1 MISIL
6 YVLIALG
13 VLILA
18 VLSMAFRRLSKR
30 RVWMMYGENKY
41 AYLDVTEKGGK
52 VYPMNGGKD
61 DCIGQVVM
69 KDDKNYAEVYIV
81 NPEDSNY
88 DGRKNFILVGTVNNK
103 GEIRKGDDPED
114 EIFGYTANPDNPGEP
129 SCKGKWRTKFGF
141 KTYWEL
147 IVFKGKPDPEPKP
160 EQASAEN
167 STPGGNE
174 NLPADSQPA
183 ENKTPIETP
192 KEPPKRT
199 PVAKCEMFRYPDPVG
214 KDPNKMPDVVRAAAF
229 MLLYKKYYDQNN
241 QEFIEESPYGWKDT
255 AFVSMLIYI
264 LIYLVFYSVYCAF
277 LEMPFIGQSWQMGL
291 LVSLFYFVLWGAVR
305 QTKISLA
312 ESGISVQPW
321 LDMLNSKVGISW
333 ITFVIWFFSIVSV
346 IVCIVNGENNYEL
359 LPLQV
364 VVFFGLFV
372 NKLQKGYGISKP
384 WIICDK
390 YEKPVCG
397 NKKEIKQPTG
407 TIQKSYEWELG
418 AVTKKE
424 CYGQISMFFDVK
436 EITVQRQANP
446 FYMQRMDMPMAE
458 CIKEMYHYLTER
470 NDEALHRVKWIA
482 KCIQDQSKD
491 LTELEKIQFIIDFVQ
506 EPNIR
511 YCLDQDSRNVNYAV
525 NYIRFPDETLFDKE
539 GDADCKAFLAAMI
552 FVVMGYKVVF
562 LHSRLKKHAIVAVQ
576 PKEESLSSY
585 EEESIL
591 QMRGTSYILCE
602 CTGDDFFI
610 GHTISGVKLSDFETM
625 VTLPLKDSNVDE
637 E

>member
-13 VLILA
+13 VLVLA
-18 VLSMAFRRLSKR
+18 MLGMAFRRLSKR
-30 RVWMMYGENKY
+30 RVWMMYGEKKY

-52 VYPMNGGKD
+52 IYPMNGGKD

-69 KDDKNYAEVYIV
+69 KDDENYAEVYMA
-81 NPEDSNY
+81 NPENSDY
-88 DGRKNFILVGTVNNK
+88 DGRKNFILIGTVNNR
-103 GEIRKGDDPED
+103 GEVRKGNDPED
-114 EIFGYTANPDNPGEP
+114 EIFGYTANPDNPGVP

-147 IVFKGKPDPEPKP
+147 LVFKGKPDLEPKP
-160 EQASAEN
+160 EQTSAEN
-167 STPGGNE
+167 G
-174 NLPADSQPA
+174 DA
-183 ENKTPIETP
+183 ENKPIEAP

-199 PVAKCEMFRYPDPVG
+199 PVAKCEMFRFPDPVG

-241 QEFIEESPYGWKDT
+241 QEFVEESPYGWKDT
-255 AFVSMLIYI
+255 AFISMLVYI
-264 LIYLVFYSVYCAF
+264 LIYLLFYSVYCAI
-277 LEMPFIGQSWQMGL
+277 LEMPFIGQSWPMAL
-291 LVSLFYFVLWGAVR
+291 SMALFYFVLWSAIR
-305 QTKISLA
+305 QGKISLA

-333 ITFVIWFFSIVSV
+333 ITFVIWFFSIVSI

-372 NKLQKGYGISKP
+372 NKLQKGRGISEP
-384 WIICDK
+384 WLICDK
-390 YEKPVCG
+390 YERPASDT
-397 NKKEIKQPTG
+397 KKEIKQPTG

-418 AVTKKE
+418 AESKKE
-424 CYGQISMFFDVK
+424 CFGQISMFFDVK
-436 EITVQRQANP
+436 EMAIQRQANP
-446 FYMQRMDMPMAE
+446 FYMQRMDMPMEE
-458 CIKEMYHYLTER
+458 CIKEMYRYLTER
-470 NDEALHRVKWIA
+470 NEESLHRVGWVA
-482 KCIQDQSKD
+482 KCIEEQSKG

-506 EPNIR
+506 EPNIK

-525 NYIRFPDETLFDKE
+525 NYIRFPDETLYDME

-552 FVVMGYKVVF
+552 FVVLGYKVVF
-562 LHSRLKKHAIVAVQ
+562 LHSRIKKHAIVGVC
-576 PKEESLSSY
+576 PKEASLTQFKD
-585 EEESIL
+585 ESIL
-591 QMRGTSYILCE
+591 RLRGISYLLCE

-610 GHTISGVKLSDFETM
+610 GHIISGIKQSDFET
-625 VTLPLKDSNVDE
+625 TIALPPESSNIDE

>member
-6 YVLIALG
+6 YILIALG
-13 VLILA
+13 VLVLA
-18 VLSMAFRRLSKR
+18 MLGMAFRRLRKR
-30 RVWMMYGENKY
+30 LVWMMYGEKKY
-41 AYLDVTEKGGK
+41 SYLDVDDNGGR
-52 VYPMNGGKD
+52 VYPINGGKD

-69 KDDKNYAEVYIV
+69 KDDKNYAEVYMA
-81 NPEDSNY
+81 NPESSDY
-88 DGRKNFILVGTVNNK
+88 DGRKNFILIGTVNNK
-103 GEIRKGDDPED
+103 GEVRKGNDPED
-114 EIFGYTANPDNPGEP
+114 EIFGYTANPDNPGKP
-129 SCKGKWRTKFGF
+129 SCEGKWRTKFGF

-147 IVFKGKPDPEPKP
+147 LVFKGKPDPEPKP

-167 STPGGNE
+167 NNVENNE
-174 NLPADSQPA
+174 NLPSDGQPV
-183 ENKTPIETP
+183 ENKPIEVP

-241 QEFIEESPYGWKDT
+241 QEFVEESPYGWKDT

-264 LIYLVFYSVYCAF
+264 LIYLIFYSVYCAI
-277 LEMPFIGQSWQMGL
+277 LEMPFIGQSWPMAL
-291 LVSLFYFVLWGAVR
+291 SMALFYFVLWSAVR
-305 QTKISLA
+305 QVKISLA

-333 ITFVIWFFSIVSV
+333 ITFVIWLFSIISI

-364 VVFFGLFV
+364 VVFLGLFV
-372 NKLQKGYGISKP
+372 NKLQKGRGISQP
-384 WIICDK
+384 WLICDK
-390 YEKPVCG
+390 YERPVSDT
-397 NKKEIKQPTG
+397 KKELKPPTG

-418 AVTKKE
+418 AVSKKE

-436 EITVQRQANP
+436 EMTVQRQANP

-470 NDEALHRVKWIA
+470 NDEALHRVQWIA
-482 KCIQDQSKD
+482 KCILEQSKK
-491 LTELEKIQFIIDFVQ
+491 LTELERIQFIIDFVQ
-506 EPNIR
+506 EPNIT

-525 NYIRFPDETLFDKE
+525 NYIRFPDETLYDME

-562 LHSRLKKHAIVAVQ
+562 LHSRIKKHAVVGVC
-576 PKEESLSSY
+576 PKESDLSFFGK
-585 EEESIL
+585 ESIL
-591 QMRGTSYILCE
+591 SMRGVSYLLCE

-610 GHTISGVKLSDFETM
+610 GHTISGIKQSDFETM
-625 VTLPLKDSNVDE
+625 VALPLEESNVDE

>member
-13 VLILA
+13 VLVLA
-18 VLSMAFRRLSKR
+18 MLGMAFRRLRKR
-30 RVWMMYGENKY
+30 RVWMMYGEKKY
-41 AYLDVTEKGGK
+41 SYLDVDEKGGR

-61 DCIGQVVM
+61 DCIGQIVM
-69 KDDKNYAEVYIV
+69 KDDTNYAEVYMASPD
-81 NPEDSNY
+81 NSDY
-88 DGRKNFILVGTVNNK
+88 DGRKNFILIGTVNNK
-103 GEIRKGDDPED
+103 GEVRKGNDPED
-114 EIFGYTANPDNPGEP
+114 EIFGYTANPDNPGRP
-129 SCKGKWRTKFGF
+129 SCEGKWRTKFGF

-147 IVFKGKPDPEPKP
+147 LVFKGKPDPEQKT
-160 EQASAEN
+160 EQASAESN
-167 STPGGNE
+167 NTENNE
-174 NLPADSQPA
+174 NLPADGLPA
-183 ENKTPIETP
+183 ENKPVEVP

-229 MLLYKKYYDQNN
+229 LLLYKKYYDQNN
-241 QEFIEESPYGWKDT
+241 QEFVEESPYGWKDT
-255 AFVSMLIYI
+255 AFVSMLFYI
-264 LIYLVFYSVYCAF
+264 LIYLLFYSVYCAI

-291 LVSLFYFVLWGAVR
+291 SVALFYFVLWGAVR
-305 QTKISLA
+305 QAKISLA

-333 ITFVIWFFSIVSV
+333 ITFVIWFFSVVSIV
-346 IVCIVNGENNYEL
+346 VCIVNGENNYEL
-359 LPLQV
+359 LPLQI

-372 NKLQKGYGISKP
+372 NKLQKGRGISEP
-384 WIICDK
+384 WLICDK
-390 YEKPVCG
+390 YERPVSDT
-397 NKKEIKQPTG
+397 KKELKQPTG

-418 AVTKKE
+418 AVSKKE

-436 EITVQRQANP
+436 EMAIQRQANP

-470 NDEALHRVKWIA
+470 NDEALHRVEWIA
-482 KCIQDQSKD
+482 KCILDQSKD
-491 LTELEKIQFIIDFVQ
+491 LTELERIQFIIDFVQ
-506 EPNIR
+506 EPNIK

-525 NYIRFPDETLFDKE
+525 SYIRYPDETLFDKE
-539 GDADCKAFLAAMI
+539 GDADCKAFLATMI

-562 LHSRLKKHAIVAVQ
+562 LHSRIKKHSVVAVC
-576 PKEESLSSY
+576 PKETDISSFG
-585 EEESIL
+585 EDSIL
-591 QMRGTSYILCE
+591 RMRGVSYLLCE

-610 GHTISGVKLSDFETM
+610 GHTISGIKQSDFETM
-625 VTLPLKDSNVDE
+625 VALPPENSNVDE

>member
-6 YVLIALG
+6 YILIALG
-13 VLILA
+13 VLVLA
-18 VLSMAFRRLSKR
+18 MLGMAFRRLRKR
-30 RVWMMYGENKY
+30 LVWMMYGEKKY
-41 AYLDVTEKGGK
+41 SYLDVDDNGGR
-52 VYPMNGGKD
+52 VYPINGGKD

-69 KDDKNYAEVYIV
+69 KDDKNYAEVYMA
-81 NPEDSNY
+81 NPESSDY
-88 DGRKNFILVGTVNNK
+88 DGRKNFILIGTVNNK
-103 GEIRKGDDPED
+103 GEVRKGNDPED
-114 EIFGYTANPDNPGEP
+114 EIFGYTANPDNPGKP
-129 SCKGKWRTKFGF
+129 SCEGKWRTKFGF

-147 IVFKGKPDPEPKP
+147 LVFKGKPDPEPKP

-167 STPGGNE
+167 NNVENNE
-174 NLPADSQPA
+174 NLPSDGQPV
-183 ENKTPIETP
+183 ENKPIEVP

-241 QEFIEESPYGWKDT
+241 QEFVEESPYGWKDT

-264 LIYLVFYSVYCAF
+264 LIYLIFYSVYCAI
-277 LEMPFIGQSWQMGL
+277 LEMPFIGQSWPMAL
-291 LVSLFYFVLWGAVR
+291 SMALFYFVLWSAVR
-305 QTKISLA
+305 QVKISLA

-333 ITFVIWFFSIVSV
+333 ITFVIWLFSIISI

-364 VVFFGLFV
+364 VVFLGLFV
-372 NKLQKGYGISKP
+372 NKLQKGRGISQP
-384 WIICDK
+384 WLICDK
-390 YEKPVCG
+390 YERPVSDT
-397 NKKEIKQPTG
+397 KKELKPPTG

-418 AVTKKE
+418 AVSKKE

-436 EITVQRQANP
+436 EMTVQRQANP

-470 NDEALHRVKWIA
+470 NDEALHRVQWIA
-482 KCIQDQSKD
+482 KCILEQSKK
-491 LTELEKIQFIIDFVQ
+491 LTELERIQFIIDFVQ
-506 EPNIR
+506 ESNIT

-525 NYIRFPDETLFDKE
+525 NYIRFPDETLYDME

-562 LHSRLKKHAIVAVQ
+562 LHSRIKKHAVVGVC
-576 PKEESLSSY
+576 PKESDLSSFGK
-585 EEESIL
+585 ESIL
-591 QMRGTSYILCE
+591 SMRGVSYLLCE

-610 GHTISGVKLSDFETM
+610 GHTISGIKQSDFETM
-625 VTLPLKDSNVDE
+625 VALPLEESNVDE